1 MVSGEKKKILGT
13 SPVPA
18 VPGGYTWPGW
28 RDQRGA
34 RPYLAGIPFPSLSFY
49 KPREIPMSQGGPE
62 FLSHT
67 ISMATATASGRSTTG
82 TPLGG
87 VVLRARRWA
96 ELTSPLSYLILTA
109 IP

>member
-1 MVSGEKKKILGT
+1 
-13 SPVPA
+13 
-18 VPGGYTWPGW
+18 
-28 RDQRGA
+28 
-34 RPYLAGIPFPSLSFY
+34 
-49 KPREIPMSQGGPE
+49 MSQGGPE